1 MIKRIKILRENSIQ
15 GKQCSDERLYLRRE
29 LCRRG
34 IKTLKD
40 VNTEIKVGVAYYM
53 TFSSSM
59 WIKEEWKREFS
70 LEGQSIKK
78 GAEEGSTKGNKSQ
91 CKIQRRW
98 SMARKSTIKRERK
111 GIRKTLQRS
120 KREVRKL

>member
-1 MIKRIKILRENSIQ
+1 M
-15 GKQCSDERLYLRRE
+15 
-29 LCRRG
+29 
-34 IKTLKD
+34 
-40 VNTEIKVGVAYYM
+40 NTEIKVGVAYYM

-98 SMARKSTIKRERK
+98 SMARKSTIKKRK
-111 GIRKTLQRS
+111 ESNTENTTTLKKGSQKT
-120 KREVRKL
+120 VN